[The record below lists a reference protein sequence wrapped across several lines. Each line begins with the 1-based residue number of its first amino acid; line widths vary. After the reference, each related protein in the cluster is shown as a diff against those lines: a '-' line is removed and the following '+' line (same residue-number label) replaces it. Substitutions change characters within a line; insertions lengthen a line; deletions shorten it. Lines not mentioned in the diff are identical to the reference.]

1 MPSCDGPWCAR
12 RVPAVQTLGSPT
24 SSVRCG
30 FQKRCGFLPLPSGWH
45 VVLLV
50 LLVHVLGNVWRGTL
64 HEDTLV
70 HKPSP
75 RLRR

>member
-1 MPSCDGPWCAR
+1 MPGP
-12 RVPAVQTLGSPT
+12 VPRIPGMQHLA
-24 SSVRCG
+24 
-30 FQKRCGFLPLPSGWH
+30 LPSGWH

-50 LLVHVLGNVWRGTL
+50 LLVHVLGDVWRGTL
-64 HEDTLV
+64 HEDPLM